1 MSERDESV
9 YVRHMLDAIARL
21 QRHIEDKKWEDF
33 ESTEVIQDA
42 VIRQLEILGEAAGQ
56 ISRET
61 CARFP
66 DIPWPRI
73 TGLRHRLIHDYLG
86 VDLRMV
92 WRVASVEVAKISAPL
107 QSMLGGLAEDERPES
122 DLRME

>member
-1 MSERDESV
+1 MTGRDESV

-21 QRHIEDKKWEDF
+21 QRHVAGVDRKRF
-33 ESTEVIQDA
+33 ESTEMIQDA
-42 VIRQLEILGEAAGQ
+42 VFRQLEILGEAAGR

-66 DIPWPRI
+66 GIPWTKI

-86 VDLRMV
+86 VDVPLV
-92 WRVASVEVAKISAPL
+92 WGAVTAEIPRITPLLESLLEELAPN
-107 QSMLGGLAEDERPES
+107 E
-122 DLRME
+122 

>member
-21 QRHIEDKKWEDF
+21 QRHIDDVEWEEF
-33 ESTEVIQDA
+33 ASSEITQDA
-42 VIRQLEILGEAAGQ
+42 VIRQLEILGEAAGR
-56 ISRET
+56 ISRDT

-66 DIPWPRI
+66 DIPWPQI

-86 VDLRMV
+86 VDLRMI
-92 WRVASVEVAKISAPL
+92 WNVASVEVGKISGPL
-107 QSMLGGLAEDERPES
+107 QSVLEELAKDEWPEAN
-122 DLRME
+122 

>member
-21 QRHIEDKKWEDF
+21 QRHIEDVEWEEF
-33 ESTEVIQDA
+33 SSNELVQDA
-42 VIRQLEILGEAAGQ
+42 VIRQLEILGEAAGR

-66 DIPWPRI
+66 DIPWPEI

-86 VDLRMV
+86 VDLRLI
-92 WRVASVEVAKISAPL
+92 WKVASVEVQKILVPL
-107 QSMLGGLAEDERPES
+107 ESVLEELAQDEWPEAT
-122 DLRME
+122 

>member
-21 QRHIEDKKWEDF
+21 QRHIDDVEWKEF
-33 ESTEVIQDA
+33 ASSEITQDA
-42 VIRQLEILGEAAGQ
+42 VIRQLEILGEAAGR

-66 DIPWPRI
+66 DLPWPQI

-86 VDLRMV
+86 VDLRMI
-92 WRVASVEVAKISAPL
+92 WRVASVEVGKISGPL
-107 QSMLGGLAEDERPES
+107 QSVLEELAKDEWPEAN
-122 DLRME
+122 

>member
-21 QRHIEDKKWEDF
+21 QRHIDGVEWEEF
-33 ESTEVIQDA
+33 ESSEIIQDA
-42 VIRQLEILGEAAGQ
+42 VIRQLEILGEAAGR

-61 CARFP
+61 CALFP
-66 DIPWPRI
+66 GIPWPQV

-86 VDLRMV
+86 VDLRMI
-92 WRVASVEVAKISAPL
+92 WRVASVEVVKISGPL
-107 QSMLGGLAEDERPES
+107 RSALDELAKDEWPEAT
-122 DLRME
+122 

>member
-21 QRHIEDKKWEDF
+21 QRHIDDVEWEDF
-33 ESTEVIQDA
+33 ESSEIIQDA
-42 VIRQLEILGEAAGQ
+42 VIRQLEILGEAAGR
-56 ISRET
+56 ISRDT

-66 DIPWPRI
+66 DVPWPRV

-86 VDLRMV
+86 VDLRMS
-92 WRVASVEVAKISAPL
+92 WNVASVEVEKISGPL
-107 QSMLGGLAEDERPES
+107 ESVLEELAKDDWPEAN
-122 DLRME
+122 

>member
-21 QRHIEDKKWEDF
+21 QRHIDDVEWEEF
-33 ESTEVIQDA
+33 ESSEIIQDA
-42 VIRQLEILGEAAGQ
+42 VIRQLEILGEAAGR

-66 DIPWPRI
+66 DIPWPQV

-86 VDLRMV
+86 VDLRMI
-92 WRVASVEVAKISAPL
+92 WRVASVEVVKISAPL
-107 QSMLGGLAEDERPES
+107 RSALDELAKDEWPKAT
-122 DLRME
+122 

>member
-1 MSERDESV
+1 MSERDESI

-21 QRHIEDKKWEDF
+21 QRHIDEVEWEEF
-33 ESTEVIQDA
+33 ESSEIIQDA
-42 VIRQLEILGEAAGQ
+42 VIRQLEILGEAAGR

-66 DIPWPRI
+66 GIPWPQV

-86 VDLRMV
+86 VDLRMI
-92 WRVASVEVAKISAPL
+92 WRVATVEIAKISPPL
-107 QSMLGGLAEDERPES
+107 RSALDELVNDEWPEAN
-122 DLRME
+122 